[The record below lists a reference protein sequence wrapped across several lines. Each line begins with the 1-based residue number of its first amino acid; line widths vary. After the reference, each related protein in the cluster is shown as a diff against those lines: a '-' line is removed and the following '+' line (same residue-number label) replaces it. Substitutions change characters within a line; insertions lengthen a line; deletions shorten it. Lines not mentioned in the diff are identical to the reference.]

1 MSVYIRKR
9 LLGFLIV
16 IAGVSILSFLLIALS
31 DIDPAEL
38 IARKSS
44 IGATEEM
51 IEQVRTQFG
60 LDKPMI
66 TRYFNWL
73 GGLFTGNFGVSVY
86 SFRPISEDLTAYFP
100 TTLALV
106 SLSLAWIIIVSI
118 PVSLLCARR
127 KNGVFDHVT
136 RGFTLLG
143 ICLPTFWLGFLLLLA
158 FAVKL
163 PIFTVLPEPGI
174 KGLLLPS
181 FALAV
186 PMICAFI
193 RIFRS
198 SLLGEL
204 GRDYVDYAKS
214 RGLSQG
220 RILLH
225 HVMRNALP
233 PIVTLFCQYLG
244 YLIAGSAVVES
255 VFSLSGIGSY
265 LIACVVA
272 ADATAVA
279 TCVMIIATVFVLAN
293 LAGDIINRLLC
304 PWIVR
309 ETNA

>member
-1 MSVYIRKR
+1 MSVYVKKR

-31 DIDPAEL
+31 NTDPAEL
-38 IARKSS
+38 IARKNS
-44 IGATEEM
+44 IGATDEM
-51 IEQVRTQFG
+51 IEQVRVEFG

-66 TRYFNWL
+66 TRYFIWL
-73 GGLFTGNFGVSVY
+73 GGLLTGDFGVSVY
-86 SFRPISEDLTAYFP
+86 SFRPINQDLAAYFP

-106 SLSLAWIIIVSI
+106 GLSLAWIIVISV

-127 KNGVFDHVT
+127 RSGLFDHLT
-136 RGFTLLG
+136 RGITLLG

-163 PIFTVLPEPGI
+163 PIFTVLPAPGV

-204 GRDYVDYAKS
+204 NRDYVDYAKA
-214 RGLSQG
+214 RGLSHG

-265 LIACVVA
+265 LIACVIA

-279 TCVMIIATVFVLAN
+279 TCVMIIAAVFVLAN

-309 ETNA
+309 DTIV

>member
-1 MSVYIRKR
+1 MSVYIKKR
-9 LLGFLIV
+9 LLGVLIV
-16 IAGVSILSFLLIALS
+16 IIGVSILSFLLIALS
-31 DIDPAEL
+31 NTDTAEL
-38 IARKSS
+38 IARKNSV
-44 IGATEEM
+44 GATDEM
-51 IEQVRTQFG
+51 IEQIRFEFG

-66 TRYFNWL
+66 TRYFNWM
-73 GGLFTGNFGVSVY
+73 GGFFTGDLGISMY
-86 SFRPISEDLTAYFP
+86 SFRPISEDIAAYLP
-100 TTLALV
+100 ITLALV
-106 SLSLAWIIIVSI
+106 GLSLAWIVIVSI
-118 PVSLLCARR
+118 PVSLLCAYR

-143 ICLPTFWLGFLLLLA
+143 ICMPTFWLGFLLLLA

-163 PIFTVLPEPGI
+163 PVFSVLPEPGI

-186 PMICAFI
+186 PMICIFI
-193 RIFRS
+193 RVFRS

-204 GRDYVDYAKS
+204 SRDYVDYAKA
-214 RGLSQG
+214 RGLSHG
-220 RILLH
+220 RIIIH

-233 PIVTLFCQYLG
+233 PVVTLFCQYLG
-244 YLIAGSAVVES
+244 YLFAGSAVVES

-279 TCVMIIATVFVLAN
+279 TCVMIIAGVFVIAN
-293 LAGDIINRLLC
+293 LTGDIINRLLC

>member
-1 MSVYIRKR
+1 MSTFIKKR
-9 LLGFLIV
+9 LLGFFIV
-16 IAGVSILSFLLIALS
+16 IAGVSILSFLLIAMS
-31 DIDPAEL
+31 DTDPAEL

-44 IGATEEM
+44 IGATDEM
-51 IEQVRTQFG
+51 IEQVRVELG
-60 LDKPMI
+60 LDKPTI
-66 TRYFNWL
+66 IRYFHWL
-73 GGLFTGNFGVSVY
+73 SGLCTGDFGISVY
-86 SFRPISEDLTAYFP
+86 SFRPISEDLVAYFP
-100 TTLALV
+100 ITLALV
-106 SLSLAWIIIVSI
+106 GLSLAWIIVVSI
-118 PVSLLCARR
+118 PISLLCARR
-127 KNGVFDHVT
+127 KNSVLDHVT
-136 RGFTLLG
+136 RGVTMLG

-163 PIFTVLPEPGI
+163 PIFTVLPAPGI

-186 PMICAFI
+186 PMICSFI

-204 GRDYVDYAKS
+204 NRDYVDYAKA
-214 RGLSQG
+214 RGLSMG

-233 PIVTLFCQYLG
+233 PIVTLYCQYLG

-255 VFSLSGIGSY
+255 VFSLSGTGSY

-279 TCVMIIATVFVLAN
+279 TCVMIIAAVFVLAN

-304 PWIVR
+304 PWTVR
-309 ETNA
+309 ETNV

>member
-1 MSVYIRKR
+1 MSVYIKKR
-9 LLGFLIV
+9 LLGFIVV

-31 DIDPAEL
+31 NTDPAEL

-44 IGATEEM
+44 IAATDEM
-51 IEQVRTQFG
+51 VEKVRVELG

-66 TRYFNWL
+66 TRYLKWL
-73 GGLFTGNFGVSVY
+73 GGFFTGDFGMSVY
-86 SFRPISEDLTAYFP
+86 SFRPISEDLADYFP
-100 TTLALV
+100 TTFVLV
-106 SLSLAWIIIVSI
+106 GLSLAWIIVVSI
-118 PVSLLCARR
+118 PISLLCARY

-136 RGFTLLG
+136 RGVTLLG

-163 PIFTVLPEPGI
+163 PLFTVLPAPGI

-181 FALAV
+181 FTLAV

-193 RIFRS
+193 RVFRS

-204 GRDYVDYAKS
+204 NRDYVIYAKS
-214 RGLSQG
+214 RGLSPG
-220 RILLH
+220 RIILR
-225 HVMRNALP
+225 HVMRNSLP
-233 PIVTLFCQYLG
+233 PIVMLFCQYLG

-265 LIACVVA
+265 LMACVVA
-272 ADATAVA
+272 ADATAVS
-279 TCVMIIATVFVLAN
+279 TCIVIIAAVFVLAN

-304 PWIVR
+304 PWMVR
-309 ETNA
+309 ETHD

>member
-44 IGATEEM
+44 IGATDEM
-51 IEQVRTQFG
+51 IEQVRAQFG

-66 TRYFNWL
+66 TRYFKWL
-73 GGLFTGNFGVSVY
+73 SGLFTGNFGISVY
-86 SFRPISEDLTAYFP
+86 SFRPISADLAAYFP

-106 SLSLAWIIIVSI
+106 GLSLAWIIIVSI

-127 KNGVFDHVT
+127 RNGVFDHVT
-136 RGFTLLG
+136 RGVTLLG

-163 PIFTVLPEPGI
+163 PIFTVLPQPGI

-186 PMICAFI
+186 PMICSFI
-193 RIFRS
+193 RLFRS

-214 RGLSQG
+214 RGLSRG

-265 LIACVVA
+265 LIACVIA

-279 TCVMIIATVFVLAN
+279 TCVMIIAAVFVLAN

-309 ETNA
+309 ETNV

>member
-1 MSVYIRKR
+1 MSVYIKKR
-9 LLGFLIV
+9 LWGFLIV
-16 IAGVSILSFLLIALS
+16 IVGVSILSFLLIALS

-44 IGATEEM
+44 IGATDEM

-66 TRYFNWL
+66 TRYFNWI

-86 SFRPISEDLTAYFP
+86 SFRPISEDLSAYFP

-106 SLSLAWIIIVSI
+106 GLSLVWIIVVSI

-127 KNGVFDHVT
+127 KNGVFDHMT

-163 PIFTVLPEPGI
+163 PIFTVLPAPGI

-186 PMICAFI
+186 PMICTFI
-193 RIFRS
+193 RLFRS

-204 GRDYVDYAKS
+204 SRDYVDYAKA

-279 TCVMIIATVFVLAN
+279 TCVMIIAAVFVLAN